1 MKAGRKMRAADIM
14 RIELGQ
20 SLEWV
25 FPTQRDARNAQSMC
39 SYVKNF
45 CEMPKGVTG
54 YKTSRNGRVLT
65 IQAI

>member
-1 MKAGRKMRAADIM
+1 MKVGRKIKAADIM

-25 FPTQRDARNAQSMC
+25 FPTPRDARNAQSMC

-45 CEMPKGVTG
+45 CDKPKGVKG
-54 YKTSRNGRVLT
+54 YKTTRNGRVLT